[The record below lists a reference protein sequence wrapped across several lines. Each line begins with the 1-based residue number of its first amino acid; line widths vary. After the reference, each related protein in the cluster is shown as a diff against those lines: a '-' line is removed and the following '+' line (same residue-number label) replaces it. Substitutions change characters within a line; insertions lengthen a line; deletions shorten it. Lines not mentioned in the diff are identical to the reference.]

1 MKSNDSPHDWK
12 ELPSLGE
19 LNSEDD
25 KMRTRAEEK
34 AFSMLHRIGMAWIKG
49 TTSCSHDEAENAV
62 VTAIQQ
68 WFVHVRKL

>member
-1 MKSNDSPHDWK
+1 
-12 ELPSLGE
+12 
-19 LNSEDD
+19 
-25 KMRTRAEEK
+25 
-34 AFSMLHRIGMAWIKG
+34 MLYRIGMAWIKG

>member
-1 MKSNDSPHDWK
+1 MKTKDSPHDWND
-12 ELPSLGE
+12 LPSLRE

-34 AFSMLHRIGMAWIKG
+34 AFSMLYRIGMAWTKA

-62 VTAIQQ
+62 VTSIQQ